1 MVSSPAIM
9 RSKVDLPQPDGPTS
23 TTNSPS
29 TMSRSTPWITSTAPK
44 VLRTPRMV
52 TWAIVAPNRHAPHRH
67 AIDLKLELPDRRT
80 EVYPEPTTGLK
91 RPQPPD
97 MDHIATALEDRN

>member
-29 TMSRSTPWITSTAPK
+29 TMSRSTPWITSTAPN

-52 TWAIVAPNRHAPHRH
+52 TWAILAPHTH
-67 AIDLKLELPDRRT
+67 AIDLKPELPDQRT
-80 EVYPEPTTGLK
+80 EVYPEPTGRNQLGGTSQI
-91 RPQPPD
+91 PVYF
-97 MDHIATALEDRN
+97 ATALDTRLLCR